1 MTTVK
6 FRLTLTSLDAVR
18 MISDAIPVGEEQ
30 WTLVE
35 TTSGSR
41 KERRER
47 TGDEREKEEERSR
60 EAVKEREREHRREK
74 DRTNPEKSSSKRD
87 SRRDDKYASVRSDH
101 NHGHSSGSRQREERH
116 RSTITRAAE
125 VFDQPIKTQHMS
137 NPDRRNSTT
146 ATHGQASTRT
156 DKIDPPR
163 SVAGRKSDRTP
174 LIIVLRM

>member
-1 MTTVK
+1 MSARRRRK
-6 FRLTLTSLDAVR
+6 GRGKLRRNGKGDAGGR
-18 MISDAIPVGEEQ
+18 KTEQ
-30 WTLVE
+30 TP
-35 TTSGSR
+35 R
-41 KERRER
+41 KV
-47 TGDEREKEEERSR
+47 
-60 EAVKEREREHRREK
+60 AL
-74 DRTNPEKSSSKRD
+74 RD

-156 DKIDPPR
+156 EKDRPSEKR
-163 SVAGRKSDRTP
+163 SRKEERPYASDHRSSYVNGVNDSKFPEAGPASAGRRSSNRRP
-174 LIIVLRM
+174 IPFIFLLLFFRH